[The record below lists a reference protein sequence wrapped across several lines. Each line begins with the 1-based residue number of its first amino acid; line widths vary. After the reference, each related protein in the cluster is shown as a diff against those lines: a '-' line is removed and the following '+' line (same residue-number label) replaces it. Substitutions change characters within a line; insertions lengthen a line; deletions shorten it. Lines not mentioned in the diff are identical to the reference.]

1 MILYDEKSVKC
12 VNAFYAFESPI
23 KIKCHEWPLNFEAM
37 NSNVTSIFV
46 NCLNANGMSKVNV
59 ANSMTVNAMNS
70 KIDNKLA
77 AVLCLKVKYNSS

>member
-46 NCLNANGMSKVNV
+46 NCLNANGMCKVNV
-59 ANSMTVNAMNS
+59 AVNSINS
-70 KIDNKLA
+70 KINNKLP
-77 AVLCLKVKYNSS
+77 AVLCLKA